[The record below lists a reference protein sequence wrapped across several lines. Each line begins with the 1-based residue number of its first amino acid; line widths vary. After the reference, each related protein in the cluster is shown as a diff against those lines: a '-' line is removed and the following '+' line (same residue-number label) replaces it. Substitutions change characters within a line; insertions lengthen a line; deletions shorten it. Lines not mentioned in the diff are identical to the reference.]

1 MKAIKTGL
9 LAVIGFSLIAV
20 TAEADTILNQVI
32 WSASCIIICAASAA
46 ILNHI
51 EKKEEQS
58 C

>member
-9 LAVIGFSLIAV
+9 LAVIGISLIAV
-20 TAEADTILNQVI
+20 TAEADTTLNQVI
-32 WSASCIIICAASAA
+32 WSASCLIVCATSAA
-46 ILNHI
+46 ILKHI